1 VKLAGRVAIV
11 TGAGK
16 GIGRG
21 IALELAQEGADVTV
35 NYAHSEAGA
44 REIAQKI
51 AAMGR
56 RAIVAQA
63 DVTRVPEIEAMVE
76 MTGRQFGRIDILV
89 NNTGITERMK
99 LLEMTEE
106 FWDRTI
112 DTNLKG
118 VFFCM
123 QAVAREMVTTGGGK
137 VINLSSVNSRVSMED
152 LAPYAASKGG
162 INALTMQAALEL
174 APHRINVNAI
184 APGTIDVEKLADDPL
199 YDREHRA
206 LQIAWGRVGF
216 PDDIGR
222 AVMFLASSDS
232 DCITG
237 QVLFVDGGLLARLP
251 LKRGG
256 KPTA

>member
-1 VKLAGRVAIV
+1 VKLAGKVAIV

-21 IALELAQEGADVTV
+21 IALELAREGADVTV

-44 REIAQKI
+44 REIAQQI
-51 AAMGR
+51 TAMGR

-63 DVTRVPEIEAMVE
+63 DVTRIPEIEAMVE
-76 MTGRQFGRIDILV
+76 ATWRQFGRVDILV

-118 VFFCM
+118 AFFCM
-123 QAVAREMVTTGGGK
+123 QVVARKMVTTGGGK
-137 VINLSSVNSRVSMED
+137 IINLSSVNSRASMEE
-152 LAPYAASKGG
+152 LTHYAASKGG
-162 INALTMQAALEL
+162 VNSLTMQAALEL
-174 APHRINVNAI
+174 APYKINVNAI
-184 APGTIDVEKLADDPL
+184 APGMIEVEKLAHDPL

-206 LQIAWGRVGF
+206 RQIAWGRVGF
-216 PDDIGR
+216 PDDIGK
-222 AVMFLASSDS
+222 AVVFLASSDS
-232 DCITG
+232 DYITG
-237 QVLFVDGGLLARLP
+237 QVLFVDGGLMARLP

-256 KPTA
+256 KRTR